1 MRCTAACIAGAVLRG
16 DRGVPHDHDSAAA
29 SAARPRP
36 RPPMRLLPPCFVLA
50 LLAPSSALG
59 QSAAATAQ
67 SGADTPPARTELR
80 CGALVDVR
88 AGRVLG
94 PHTITVAGERIV
106 AVRPGTAADPDART
120 IDLAGQTCLPG
131 FIDLHVHLVT
141 EQNRESY
148 SEGFRMD
155 PADYAL
161 RATRHAR
168 VTLEAGFTTV
178 RDLGASDRLA
188 NALRNAIAQGFVAGP
203 RIYAAGKSIA
213 STGGHADPTN
223 GINQR
228 LAAALGAPGPEEG
241 VANGADAAR
250 AAVRQRYK
258 EGADLVKITAT
269 GGVLSYARSPDA
281 PQFTVEEIK
290 AIVDTARDYGFHVAA
305 HAHGAEGA
313 RRAVLGGVRTIE
325 HGSFLTDEVF
335 KLMKERGTY
344 LVPTLSAG
352 AYVSERAQI
361 DGWFPAIVRPKAIA
375 VGNRIQDTFARAYR
389 AGVPFAFGTD
399 AGVGPHGQNA
409 REFEL
414 MVAAGVPP
422 MAALQSATLTAAR
435 VLDAE
440 ADLGVLE
447 PGRYADVIA
456 VPGDPVADIG
466 LTRRV
471 GFVMK
476 GGVVVRGLD

>member
-1 MRCTAACIAGAVLRG
+1 MQRRLPTA
-16 DRGVPHDHDSAAA
+16 
-29 SAARPRP
+29 
-36 RPPMRLLPPCFVLA
+36 LPLATLISA
-50 LLAPSSALG
+50 LLATP
-59 QSAAATAQ
+59 AAALAQ
-67 SGADTPPARTELR
+67 AGAAPAPTRYVH
-80 CGALVDVR
+80 CGKLVDTR
-88 AGRVLG
+88 AGKVLG
-94 PHTITVAGERIV
+94 THTITVTGERIA
-106 AVRPGTAADPDART
+106 AVSAGAPAADASPV
-120 IDLAGQTCLPG
+120 IDLSAQTCLPG
-131 FIDLHVHLVT
+131 FIDLHVHLIT
-141 EQNRESY
+141 EQNRDSY
-148 SEGFRMD
+148 SEGFRMN
-155 PADYAL
+155 PADFAL

-168 VTLEAGFTTV
+168 VTVEAGFTTV
-178 RDLGASDRLA
+178 RDLGASDGLA
-188 NALRNAIAQGFVAGP
+188 ISMRNAINQGWVVGP
-203 RIYAAGKSIA
+203 RVYAAGKSIA
-213 STGGHADPTN
+213 TTGGHADPTN

-228 LAAALGAPGPEEG
+228 LAEAIGAPGPEEG

-269 GGVLSYARSPDA
+269 GGVLSYAKSPDA
-281 PQFTVEEIK
+281 PQFTIDEIK
-290 AIVDTARDYGFHVAA
+290 AIVETARDYGFHVAA

-325 HGSFLTDEVF
+325 HGSFLTDEIF
-335 KLMKERGTY
+335 KLMRERETY

-375 VGNRIQDTFARAYR
+375 VGTRIQQTFAAAYK

-399 AGVGPHGQNA
+399 AGVGPHGENA

-422 MAALQSATLTAAR
+422 MEALQSATVTAAR
-435 VLDAE
+435 VLDAD
-440 ADLGVLE
+440 ADIGTLE
-447 PGRYADVIA
+447 TGRYADIIA
-456 VPGDPVADIG
+456 VPGDPAADIG

-476 GGVVVRGLD
+476 GGAVIRATP